1 MKMEKLMTNKEGEYL
16 YVFDIIQ
23 NDKVTGS
30 NIVWSKNFI
39 QAMASAKKRFGNVDN
54 GSFKRLTK
62 DEYSTMIEDQKT
74 KKLDKKRKW

>member
-1 MKMEKLMTNKEGEYL
+1 MEKLMTNKEGEYL
-16 YVFDIIQ
+16 YVFDVIQ

-54 GSFKRLTK
+54 ESFKRLTK

>member
-1 MKMEKLMTNKEGEYL
+1 MEKLMKNKEGEYL

-23 NDKVTGS
+23 NGKVAGS
-30 NIVWSKNFI
+30 NILWSKNFI

-54 GSFKRLTK
+54 ESFKRLTK
-62 DEYSTMIEDQKT
+62 DEYATMIEDQKT